1 MLGFPI
7 CVNILGGKMEPEP
20 KTLKTSMRRGKKAIE
35 IKAKKLERV
44 KIEYVPIESI
54 TNNSFNANRMDPHSM
69 EMLQRSITDDGFT
82 SPILVQEK
90 TREIVDGEHRW
101 RAAKALG
108 YTEIP
113 VVFVDFTAEQHKI
126 SCLRMNRSRGQE
138 DIELTA
144 ALFRDLRELGALDQA
159 QDALLMDDLE
169 LQRLMDDT
177 PISEALAASE
187 FSMGWQPI
195 AGNDSAEGEEGAS
208 SIGGTML
215 RASSTQAVEAMRAAE
230 VKIKDAKSAE
240 ERDMVKKE
248 TDIWRINLVF
258 TGDEAKIVK
267 EVLGNEPA
275 QKLLSLCR
283 DYHEAHPAPVE
294 TEPQGSGT

>member
-1 MLGFPI
+1 
-7 CVNILGGKMEPEP
+7 MEPEP

-113 VVFVDFTAEQHKI
+113 VLVDKKI
-126 SCLRMNRSRGQE
+126 
-138 DIELTA
+138 
-144 ALFRDLRELGALDQA
+144 
-159 QDALLMDDLE
+159 
-169 LQRLMDDT
+169 
-177 PISEALAASE
+177 
-187 FSMGWQPI
+187 
-195 AGNDSAEGEEGAS
+195 
-208 SIGGTML
+208 
-215 RASSTQAVEAMRAAE
+215 
-230 VKIKDAKSAE
+230 
-240 ERDMVKKE
+240 
-248 TDIWRINLVF
+248 
-258 TGDEAKIVK
+258 
-267 EVLGNEPA
+267 
-275 QKLLSLCR
+275 LSLLLRYFAIC
-283 DYHEAHPAPVE
+283 AN
-294 TEPQGSGT
+294 